1 MANEQNLRP
10 GEYKLSVE
18 EAKKGGRASGEA
30 RRQKATMRK
39 TLEMMLEEIGDKD
52 TGLTYK
58 QLATLGLIKGA
69 VLGNNANYKTILE
82 TIGELDIN
90 PNETPAVSINIIDH
104 SNLEKALEDEEVDNE
119 AIQSK

>member
-1 MANEQNLRP
+1 MANEQNLIPMTERT
-10 GEYKLSVE
+10 EKE
-18 EAKKGGRASGEA
+18 QRAIATMGGKASGKA
-30 RRQKATMRK
+30 RKEKATMRK

-82 TIGELDIN
+82 TIGEADFN
-90 PNETPAVSINIIDH
+90 ANETPSVTVNIVDN
-104 SNLEKALEDEEVDNE
+104 SKLEKALEDEED
-119 AIQSK
+119 